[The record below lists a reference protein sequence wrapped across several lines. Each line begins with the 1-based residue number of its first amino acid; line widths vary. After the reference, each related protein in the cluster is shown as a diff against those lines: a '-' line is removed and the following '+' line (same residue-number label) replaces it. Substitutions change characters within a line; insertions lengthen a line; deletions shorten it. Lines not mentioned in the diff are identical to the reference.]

1 MSTLESLCNL
11 YNNVL
16 EEIFG
21 DTEKIKLFEILNN
34 ILETVETTCGNFVFT
49 IENHEMFSE
58 ISKDLGDF
66 NKSMSLL

>member
-1 MSTLESLCNL
+1 MGILESLSNL

-16 EEIFG
+16 EEIYG
-21 DTEKIKLFEILNN
+21 DTEKVKLCEILNK
-34 ILETVETTCGNFVFT
+34 IIDIVETSCGNFVFT

-66 NKSMSLL
+66 NKSMNLL